1 MKKSMKIALLSLMLA
16 LFLPLATLNAQLFDK
31 GDLVFNAGIGL
42 GSTYYTY
49 GTYYKTTVPPLFL
62 SGDYCLR
69 EDLGPGNLGVGGFLG
84 YSAYKYEYD
93 VSGYDY
99 GWKYS
104 TFIIAARGSYH
115 FTELVDKLDIYGGV
129 LVGAKIVSDKAYGDY
144 EDSDY
149 SVNKSGPVFDIFAGV
164 RYQFTDNFGAMSE
177 LGYGIAW
184 FKIGLA
190 VKFPTAK

>member
-16 LFLPLATLNAQLFDK
+16 LFLPLSTLNAQLFDK
-31 GDLVFNAGIGL
+31 GDLVFNAGLGL

-49 GTYYKTTVPPLFL
+49 GTYYKTTVPPIFL

-84 YSAYKYEYD
+84 YSSYKYD
-93 VSGYDY
+93 FDGS
-99 GWKYS
+99 GWKYN

-129 LVGAKIVSDKAYGDY
+129 LMGAKIVSDKEFGDY
-144 EDSDY
+144 PNDDY
-149 SVNKSGPVFDIFAGV
+149 TVNKSGPVFDIFAGV

-184 FKIGLA
+184 FKIGLSF
-190 VKFPTAK
+190 KIPTSK

>member
-1 MKKSMKIALLSLMLA
+1 MKKTMKVLALSMLLA
-16 LFLPLATLNAQLFDK
+16 LFLPLTNLNAQLFDE
-31 GDLVFNAGIGL
+31 GDLVFSAGIGL

-49 GTYYKTTVPPLFL
+49 GSYYHTVVPPLFL

-84 YSAYKYEYD
+84 FSSYKYHYD

-99 GWKYS
+99 GWKYN
-104 TFIIAARGSYH
+104 TMIISARGTYH

-129 LVGAKIVSDKAYGDY
+129 LIGAKIVTNEEFGDY
-144 EDSDY
+144 TGSDY
-149 SVNKSGPVFDIFAGV
+149 TVNKSGPVFDIFAGV
-164 RYQFTDNFGAMSE
+164 RYQLTDNFGVMSE

-184 FKIGLA
+184 FKIGIAL
-190 VKFPTAK
+190 KF

>member
-1 MKKSMKIALLSLMLA
+1 MKKSMKIVALSLMLA
-16 LFLPLATLNAQLFDK
+16 LFLPLTIVNAQLFDE
-31 GDLVFNAGIGL
+31 GDLVFSTGVGL

-49 GTYYKTTVPPLFL
+49 GSYYSTTVPPLFL
-62 SGDYCLR
+62 TGDYCLR

-84 YSAYKYEYD
+84 YSAYKYHYD
-93 VSGYDY
+93 VGGDDY

-129 LVGAKIVSDKAYGDY
+129 LIGAKIVTDKEFGDY
-144 EDSDY
+144 TGSDY
-149 SVNKSGPVFDIFAGV
+149 TVNKSGPVFDIFAGI
-164 RYQFTDNFGAMSE
+164 RYELTENFGLMSE

-184 FKIGLA
+184 FKIGIAL
-190 VKFPTAK
+190 KI